1 MGNYIERMMLNV
13 EVDELGNI
21 IKSKKYHLGVEVID
35 SEWLNSE
42 GISKGC
48 LVTLGAESGVGKTE
62 LSILF
67 MQSFA
72 RQDRKVLFAS
82 LEMGAEQ
89 LFELAVQEGKFKS
102 IEDNETYR
110 NNLNISFDIS
120 NINDLADTITIAN
133 RDKGIDVFVIDS
145 YLPIETGFK
154 NSRDNM
160 DAITKMLDEMKRTL
174 NVTIVL
180 IAQWSRADAKD
191 GYYDFS
197 GGTTLKYLSDFVLF
211 IEKFENSQNKNTIER
226 SKLSQRLNEEFIQF
240 IYHANF
246 DNTGVSAK
254 EVFDTLLTDGEN
266 AKYKDAKGNNIS
278 LPAILSLIQK
288 KKLQRYSKI
297 NNNLIIKKLNV
308 QFGKTNLTWDEFN
321 NRDNVNNRDSNF
333 DNVGIFTK
341 KFETSEK
348 DDITNALM
356 DIKLYYPDL
365 YNDIVKVSLA
375 TAGIRNNEFSFF
387 KFIPYDDYLNI
398 VQPNVEELDRMIK
411 EEPFKVE
418 DFMMQFRN
426 QFFIRNFDLLP
437 MVSPTRKYNND
448 TVRGSYPYGRS
459 IEKNR
464 ETGERT
470 TVIYRSTDAGNNK
483 VAFDEKVKHLGSR
496 RFFVGYQYID
506 NGLSAYDNNFVDN
519 QMDDFGND
527 EPTLYTLSDVDAMI
541 QNNEVEENCS

>member
-1 MGNYIERMMLNV
+1 MMLKHLKNYKGDKMKTNRSINEIRSEYEALMESIMQRKLVIDSGVKLNKNYEDETENIIIKCRHIKKELASHYDVERIGSSGSIETMGNYIERMMLNV

-174 NVTIVL
+174 NVTIIL

-211 IEKFENSQNKNTIER
+211 IEKFENSQNKNTMR
-226 SKLSQRLNEEFIQF
+226 
-240 IYHANF
+240 
-246 DNTGVSAK
+246 
-254 EVFDTLLTDGEN
+254 
-266 AKYKDAKGNNIS
+266 
-278 LPAILSLIQK
+278 
-288 KKLQRYSKI
+288 KI
-297 NNNLIIKKLNV
+297 
-308 QFGKTNLTWDEFN
+308 TC
-321 NRDNVNNRDSNF
+321 
-333 DNVGIFTK
+333 
-341 KFETSEK
+341 
-348 DDITNALM
+348 A
-356 DIKLYYPDL
+356 
-365 YNDIVKVSLA
+365 
-375 TAGIRNNEFSFF
+375 
-387 KFIPYDDYLNI
+387 
-398 VQPNVEELDRMIK
+398 
-411 EEPFKVE
+411 
-418 DFMMQFRN
+418 
-426 QFFIRNFDLLP
+426 
-437 MVSPTRKYNND
+437 
-448 TVRGSYPYGRS
+448 
-459 IEKNR
+459 KNR
-464 ETGERT
+464 
-470 TVIYRSTDAGNNK
+470 VFPK
-483 VAFDEKVKHLGSR
+483 
-496 RFFVGYQYID
+496 
-506 NGLSAYDNNFVDN
+506 FVDN
-519 QMDDFGND
+519 SIITDYDIEKRKIIKICDTKDKDKMSSIEVNLDGNGKILRNFKR
-527 EPTLYTLSDVDAMI
+527 P
-541 QNNEVEENCS
+541 